1 MNRRLFKSGSGRL
14 LAAAVLSLGLS
25 VPQAAQA
32 AGAIDVPDHDFSF
45 DGIFGTFD
53 RMQLQRGFQVYREV
67 CSVCHGLRL
76 ISFRNLGDGPD
87 SGNNSG
93 GLGYTQEQVKAF
105 AAEYTI
111 VDGPNDEGE
120 MFERAGLPFD
130 HYPSPF
136 PNRQA
141 AEFANG
147 GAYPSDLS
155 LMAKARKGGA
165 DYIYY
170 LLTGYIDPPAGVDV
184 GALHYNRYFPGTLTV
199 DTGRIDDETGEPIL
213 EPVPGGLIAM
223 AQPLWEDSVVYQD
236 GTPATVEQMAEDVS
250 AFLMWTAEPML
261 EDRKRMG
268 IKVLIFLVVLT
279 ALFYAIKRQ
288 VWSKL
293 H

>member
-1 MNRRLFKSGSGRL
+1 MNRRLLKFGPGRL
-14 LAAAVLSLGLS
+14 LAAAVLSLGIGM
-25 VPQAAQA
+25 PQAAHA
-32 AGAIDVPDHDFSF
+32 AGAIDVPNHDFSF

-67 CSVCHGLRL
+67 CAACHGLRL

-93 GLGYTQEQVKAF
+93 GLGYNADQVKAF
-105 AAEYTI
+105 AAEYFV

-130 HYPSPF
+130 HFPSPF
-136 PNRQA
+136 PNRKA

-147 GAYPSDLS
+147 GAYPPDLS
-155 LMAKARKGGA
+155 LMAKARANGS
-165 DYIYY
+165 DYLYF
-170 LLTGYIDPPAGVDV
+170 LLTGYTDPPAGVDP
-184 GALHYNRYFPGTLTV
+184 GNLYYNRYFPGSLEIP
-199 DTGRIDDETGEPIL
+199 TGEIDEDTGEPIM
-213 EPVPGGLIAM
+213 EKVPGGLIAM
-223 AQPLWEDSVVYQD
+223 APPLFDDGVEYQD
-236 GTPATVEQMAEDVS
+236 GTAATVEQQAEDLA

-268 IKVLIFLVVLT
+268 IKVLIFLLVLT

-288 VWSKL
+288 VWSKM

>member
-14 LAAAVLSLGLS
+14 LAAVVVSLGLS

-155 LMAKARKGGA
+155 LMAKARAGGA

-170 LLTGYIDPPAGVDV
+170 LLIGYTDPPAGVDV
-184 GALHYNRYFPGTLTV
+184 GALNYNRYFPGTLTV
-199 DTGRIDDETGEPIL
+199 DTGRIDEDTGEPIL

-288 VWSKL
+288 VWAKL